1 MSSAS
6 GSLQASS
13 TSTCVCARRG
23 VVRWGVGG
31 VPTIAGRQIAGVW
44 WCRGM
49 GERDARSLPQAA
61 QEELGCRAVRP
72 VEQSKTPSRG
82 GRAFRGSSSGR
93 RPVCQGVS
101 AGQRCAAGRS
111 GGVRGR
117 SGGYG
122 AHGRGRRV
130 GWAAVALSSKINR
143 LQLSRRYSE
152 RGAGLLTSVGPHIFW
167 CSSLRCIT
175 SRFRWSPFFPMCGV
189 PHNVAGY
196 GEKCSPGSTSRS
208 YRRPPGA
215 SSLPLAMMCTPVLEV
230 RPPYTSSARR

>member
-6 GSLQASS
+6 GSLRASF
-13 TSTCVCARRG
+13 TWACVCARRG

-61 QEELGCRAVRP
+61 QEELRCRAVRP
-72 VEQSKTPSRG
+72 VEQGKAPSRG

-101 AGQRCAAGRS
+101 AAGQRCAAGRS

-130 GWAAVALSSKINR
+130 GWAAVATSPKINR

-152 RGAGLLTSVGPHIFW
+152 READLLSSVGPHIFW
-167 CSSLRCIT
+167 CSSLRFIT
-175 SRFRWSPFFPMCGV
+175 SRFR
-189 PHNVAGY
+189 
-196 GEKCSPGSTSRS
+196 
-208 YRRPPGA
+208 
-215 SSLPLAMMCTPVLEV
+215 
-230 RPPYTSSARR
+230 